1 MLTGQSAGAFVVST
15 GRVGAKRDRHAAC
28 LKGATHP
35 HLTGAVGASEGDMEP
50 LSPAALV
57 RWLEHT
63 IEGLADEVTSLRA
76 RLRVLVQQSPALDG
90 ADQEAADLMRRQLE
104 TMERQYAL
112 IRAQVAHLRTELTG
126 DAPAGTTPPAST
138 EAPEPQQGAN
148 EPDEA

>member
-1 MLTGQSAGAFVVST
+1 
-15 GRVGAKRDRHAAC
+15 
-28 LKGATHP
+28 
-35 HLTGAVGASEGDMEP
+35 MEP

-138 EAPEPQQGAN
+138 GAPEPQQGAN